1 MLVRPEQVKRLRML
15 VSDNAAAEAVRKD
28 DSLCL
33 HCASAST
40 RPGTQE
46 DCEIAQQI
54 YKLCATYGTA
64 LGLSRYAVWK
74 EEPGET
80 YLPIA
85 KSGETYPP
93 IALATKHLDMQAA
106 PRNAGSLS
114 RPILITR
121 LLAPQSDPQV
131 RIRIQ

>member
-1 MLVRPEQVKRLRML
+1 MLVRPEQVKRRRML
-15 VSDNAAAEAVRKD
+15 VWDDAAAKTVRKNEC
-28 DSLCL
+28 LCH
-33 HCASAST
+33 HCASASM

-46 DCEIAQQI
+46 DCEIAQQF

-80 YLPIA
+80 YLPV
-85 KSGETYPP
+85 
-93 IALATKHLDMQAA
+93 ALATKHLDMQAA
-106 PRNAGSLS
+106 PRNAGALS
-114 RPILITR
+114 RPILITS

>member
-28 DSLCL
+28 DSLYL

-46 DCEIAQQI
+46 DCEIAQQF

-85 KSGETYPP
+85 
-93 IALATKHLDMQAA
+93 LATKHLDMLAA
-106 PRNAGSLS
+106 PRNAGALS

-121 LLAPQSDPQV
+121 LLVPQSDPQV

>member
-1 MLVRPEQVKRLRML
+1 MLVRPEQVKRRRML

-28 DSLCL
+28 ECL
-33 HCASAST
+33 YHHCASASM

-46 DCEIAQQI
+46 HCEIAQQF

-85 KSGETYPP
+85 
-93 IALATKHLDMQAA
+93 LATKHLDMQAA
-106 PRNAGSLS
+106 PRNAGALS